1 MPRPR
6 LAEAARLGQYS
17 SHMQQSVSLNSPLL
31 VAQGLRKHYRGR
43 EVLSGVSLSI
53 RPRELVTIIGPNGAG
68 KTTLLKQLIG
78 LEQPDSGSITRT
90 EGLTI
95 GYIPQHF
102 RPPLSMPITVRDF
115 LKLTPVQNIEAA
127 CDEVGIRYTLNQ
139 PLSALSGGEMR
150 RVLIA
155 RALLRKPQLLVL
167 DEPTQGVDVAG
178 QGELYQLIAKL
189 ANEHHCAVLMVSHDL
204 YVVMA
209 QTTRV
214 ICLNGHVCC
223 EGTPEAVGSNAAFKE
238 LFGEDLAKQLAMYHH
253 HHDHKHTLH
262 EHADHSECNHG

>member
-1 MPRPR
+1 MRTNV
-6 LAEAARLGQYS
+6 S
-17 SHMQQSVSLNSPLL
+17 SAVALL
-31 VAQGLRKHYRGR
+31 TAHDLRKHYRGR
-43 EVLSGVSLSI
+43 EVLSGVSLRI
-53 RPRELVTIIGPNGAG
+53 MPRELVTIIGPNGAG

-78 LEQPDSGSITRT
+78 LERPDSGTITRM

-95 GYIPQHF
+95 GYIPQQF

-115 LKLTPVQNIEAA
+115 LKLTQANGIEEA
-127 CDEVGIRYTLNQ
+127 CGDVGVAYTLNQ

-150 RVLIA
+150 RVLLA
-155 RALLRKPQLLVL
+155 RSILRKPHLLVL
-167 DEPTQGVDVAG
+167 DEPTAGVDVAG

-189 ANEHHCAVLMVSHDL
+189 SNTHGCAVLMVSHDL

-223 EGTPEAVGSNAAFKE
+223 EGTPQVLGATPAFKE
-238 LFGEDLAKQLAMYHH
+238 LFGDNLAKQLAMYHH
-253 HHDHKHTLH
+253 HHDHTHNLH
-262 EHADHSECNHG
+262 EHADHSECRHP

>member
-1 MPRPR
+1 MQ
-6 LAEAARLGQYS
+6 ENVSSAA
-17 SHMQQSVSLNSPLL
+17 PLL
-31 VAQGLRKHYRGR
+31 SAQGLRKHYRGR
-43 EVLSGVSLSI
+43 EVLNGVSLTI
-53 RPRELVTIIGPNGAG
+53 HPGELVTVVGPNGAG

-78 LEQPDSGSITRT
+78 LEAPDDGSITRA

-115 LKLTPVQNIEAA
+115 LKLTHAEGIEQA
-127 CDEVGIRYTLNQ
+127 CTEVGVAYTLGQ

-150 RVLIA
+150 RVLLA

-167 DEPTQGVDVAG
+167 DEPTAGVDVAG
-178 QGELYQLIAKL
+178 QGELYQLIARLSKQ
-189 ANEHHCAVLMVSHDL
+189 HGCAVLMVSHDL

-214 ICLNGHVCC
+214 ICLNRHICC
-223 EGTPEAVGSNAAFKE
+223 EGTPEALGGNPAFKE
-238 LFGEDLAKQLAMYHH
+238 LFGDDLAKQLAMYHH
-253 HHDHKHTLH
+253 HHDHTHTLH
-262 EHADHSECNHG
+262 EAADHTECEHNHG